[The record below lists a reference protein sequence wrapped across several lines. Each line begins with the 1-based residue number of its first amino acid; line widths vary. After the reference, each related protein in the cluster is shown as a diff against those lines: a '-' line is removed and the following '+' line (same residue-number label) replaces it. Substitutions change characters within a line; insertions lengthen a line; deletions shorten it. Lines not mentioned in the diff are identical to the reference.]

1 MVKLSFRQE
10 EFRKETVIQ
19 KKGDVVTM
27 IDIKDIIIHLKT
39 GLIKIHCIKWINTFL
54 KHMNA
59 LEETLMLKL
68 IYLIKQQKQI

>member
-10 EFRKETVIQ
+10 EFRKERVIQ

-39 GLIKIHCIKWINTFL
+39 GLIKIHCIK
-54 KHMNA
+54 
-59 LEETLMLKL
+59 
-68 IYLIKQQKQI
+68 

>member
-39 GLIKIHCIKWINTFL
+39 GLIKIHCIK
-54 KHMNA
+54 
-59 LEETLMLKL
+59 
-68 IYLIKQQKQI
+68 